1 MVSGKE
7 FRSSLRKAL
16 PGAPKQKRCREVPAF
31 TIQAFQKGT
40 CVLAPPR
47 CNASKEQLPKP
58 NYFRTNYKRGDFPIT
73 LEGNG
78 KRISW
83 KVSL

>member
-7 FRSSLRKAL
+7 FRSSLRKPL
-16 PGAPKQKRCREVPAF
+16 PGAPKQKGCREVPAF

-47 CNASKEQLPKP
+47 CNASKVQLPRA
-58 NYFRTNYKRGDFPIT
+58 NNFRTNYKRGDFPIT

-83 KVSL
+83 KVSF